1 MVRGGVGELGER
13 LDLGDKVRDRFGIRG
28 IEVGARD
35 LVQWGQVHRD
45 DRNVHGNAIALTVF
59 SVVLV
64 VLALICSALWRAH
77 VRGLSVTFAIVAA
90 LAVVS
95 LVASLV

>member
-1 MVRGGVGELGER
+1 MGTTRRIVASVLSIVTALLAVWTAAGWVMIGTSGGAWS
-13 LDLGDKVRDRFGIRG
+13 D
-28 IEVGARD
+28 
-35 LVQWGQVHRD
+35 
-45 DRNVHGNAIALTVF
+45 AIALTVF

-77 VRGLSVTFAIVAA
+77 VRGLSVSFAIVAA